1 MLYVG
6 LLGWVLIHVLA
17 LAAVVAVVCL
27 ARWLWRSTRRGVAA
41 LPGRLRALPGRLRA
55 LPGRLRALT
64 VEPPPGAAF
73 NDARD
78 VWPMPVDD

>member
-6 LLGWVLIHVLA
+6 LLGWVLIDVLA

-27 ARWLWRSTRRGVAA
+27 ARWLWRSTRRGAAA

-55 LPGRLRALT
+55 LT
-64 VEPPPGAAF
+64 EEPPPGPAF

>member
-6 LLGWVLIHVLA
+6 LLGWVLIDVLA

-27 ARWLWRSTRRGVAA
+27 ARWLWQSTRRGGVAA
-41 LPGRLRALPGRLRA
+41 LPGRLRALPGRLRSM
-55 LPGRLRALT
+55 R
-64 VEPPPGAAF
+64 VEPSPGTAF

-78 VWPMPVDD
+78 VWPMPEGD

>member
-41 LPGRLRALPGRLRA
+41 LPGRFRA

>member
-27 ARWLWRSTRRGVAA
+27 SRWLWRSTRRGVAA
-41 LPGRLRALPGRLRA
+41 LPGRLRALPGRLRSF
-55 LPGRLRALT
+55 T